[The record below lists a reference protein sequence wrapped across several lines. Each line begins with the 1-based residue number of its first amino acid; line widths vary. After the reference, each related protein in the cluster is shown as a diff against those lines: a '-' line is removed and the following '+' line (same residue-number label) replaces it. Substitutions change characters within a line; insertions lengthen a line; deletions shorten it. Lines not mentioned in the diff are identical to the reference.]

1 MQTSDPVTILERI
14 RDLEAELVDYRRRL
28 GTGPEPL
35 PSANLLALEVIVG
48 GRRYL
53 LPSGSIREVV
63 QMALPQPLA
72 DTPDWVMGTIPY
84 GTETVPLVDLGL
96 RLGQGMTEISPE
108 LFVVITD
115 SPCWL
120 GLVTEGVGEV
130 VSIQPASLATPDP
143 EIPCAP
149 FLLASNHGD
158 DGEAVYVM
166 SIGRLGREINA

>member
-1 MQTSDPVTILERI
+1 MQTSDPATILERI
-14 RDLEAELVDYRRRL
+14 RDLEAELADYRRRL

-35 PSANLLALEVIVG
+35 PSANLLALEVIVKG
-48 GRRYL
+48 QRYL
-53 LPSGSIREVV
+53 LPSSVVREVV

-96 RLGQGMTEISPE
+96 RLGQGMTDISPE
-108 LFVVITD
+108 LFVIITD
-115 SPCWL
+115 SPSWL
-120 GLVTEGVGEV
+120 GLVTEDVGQV
-130 VSIQPASLATPDP
+130 VSIEPASLATPNP

-158 DGEAVYVM
+158 DGEAVYVI
-166 SIGRLGREINA
+166 SIERLGREINA